1 MIKVRFLPAAEIE
14 LLKEVTCYSKTRT
27 GTGIQF
33 QAAIEA
39 AVSRAATHPLGG
51 APSFKETRSVLV
63 KGFPF
68 SVVYRPSEQELLV
81 VAIAPHRKRSALLG
95 VAHRVTAN
103 LSIEGMSHTRLRRLS
118 AAPVKR

>member
-14 LLKEVTCYSKTRT
+14 LLKEVTYYSKAHT
-27 GTGIQF
+27 GTGIRF

-51 APSFKETRSVLV
+51 APSFKETRSALV

-81 VAIAPHRKRSALLG
+81 VAIAPHRKRPQYWA
-95 VAHRVTAN
+95 AR
-103 LSIEGMSHTRLRRLS
+103 IE
-118 AAPVKR
+118 

>member
-14 LLKEVTCYSKTRT
+14 LLKEVTYYSKARA
-27 GTGIQF
+27 GTGIRF

-39 AVSRAATHPLGG
+39 AVFRAATHPLGG

-81 VAIAPHRKRSALLG
+81 VAIAPHRKRPQYWAS
-95 VAHRVTAN
+95 R
-103 LSIEGMSHTRLRRLS
+103 IE
-118 AAPVKR
+118 